1 MIKWINGSYA
11 HGLSFGRHRVRKLST
26 RICVSKGRFGCF
38 LSLMKIVA
46 TPFHQSVPICIKQ
59 IMACKPSGAVVCA
72 LKYRLQSNEKNHPKA
87 RLQAAI
93 IKDCRLGNIE
103 CSKYQL
109 MFVTQRTFCQSHLFP
124 G

>member
-1 MIKWINGSYA
+1 MDA
-11 HGLSFGRHRVRKLST
+11 
-26 RICVSKGRFGCF
+26 F
-38 LSLMKIVA
+38 LSLIKIVA

-59 IMACKPSGAVVCA
+59 IMACKPSRAVVCA
-72 LKYRLQSNEKNHPKA
+72 LKYRLQSNEKNRPKA

-109 MFVTQRTFCQSHLFP
+109 MFVTRRRFCRSHLFP